1 MDPDASLAAAAVAAV
16 PRRVARENI
25 KELLAKKRE
34 TLLVQ
39 VCVCWVLSSSIASQM
54 ACRLLHVRHGDR
66 QKLSLAVV
74 VDGVL
79 GPLRTGPNVKP

>member
-1 MDPDASLAAAAVAAV
+1 MDPDANLAAAAVAAV

-39 VCVCWVLSSSIASQM
+39 VWLSLPIQQSGTGVKM
-54 ACRLLHVRHGDR
+54 HACRPIIAYSARL
-66 QKLSLAVV
+66 
-74 VDGVL
+74 
-79 GPLRTGPNVKP
+79 PTEI

>member
-1 MDPDASLAAAAVAAV
+1 MDPDANLAAAAVAAV

-39 VCVCWVLSSSIASQM
+39 VRLGSAS
-54 ACRLLHVRHGDR
+54 CPYSR
-66 QKLSLAVV
+66 AV
-74 VDGVL
+74 
-79 GPLRTGPNVKP
+79 PSNQAP

>member
-16 PRRVARENI
+16 PRRVQRENI

-39 VCVCWVLSSSIASQM
+39 MSLDTKRAEIHKLQVRSARLNGADSNQAASM
-54 ACRLLHVRHGDR
+54 F
-66 QKLSLAVV
+66 K
-74 VDGVL
+74 
-79 GPLRTGPNVKP
+79 

>member
-1 MDPDASLAAAAVAAV
+1 MHFRQLIAQGNEIALCLRMSHLQLQAVLTISQPLCQPLPVVNQVAPVDPDASLAAAAVAAV

-39 VCVCWVLSSSIASQM
+39 V
-54 ACRLLHVRHGDR
+54 GDC
-66 QKLSLAVV
+66 
-74 VDGVL
+74 
-79 GPLRTGPNVKP
+79 T

>member
-1 MDPDASLAAAAVAAV
+1 VDPDASLAAAAVAAV

-39 VCVCWVLSSSIASQM
+39 VRALFC
-54 ACRLLHVRHGDR
+54 
-66 QKLSLAVV
+66 
-74 VDGVL
+74 
-79 GPLRTGPNVKP
+79 